1 MKKAFFVVG
10 RDIQFFR
17 NIKVVEEEKFVG
29 EDIDQD
35 GGNHNNSTKENVV
48 VDFSWGSEVIIIDLD

>member
-1 MKKAFFVVG
+1 M
-10 RDIQFFR
+10 
-17 NIKVVEEEKFVG
+17 EEEKFVG

-35 GGNHNNSTKENVV
+35 DGNHNNSTKENVV